1 MLLTQTVRL
10 KLNSSEKQILM
21 ELCHLSKNLFNVGLY
36 TVRQY
41 FFQEAKYLSYESNYH
56 LCKKNENYQ
65 LLATD
70 CGQQTLKYVDRC
82 FKGFFKLLSMK
93 KQRISPEKIDLP
105 RYLPKDGYFPLI
117 IPIRARHDFAKDGW
131 KFKIPTSRQYTREHG
146 CVYISIPPNLREY
159 RIKEIRILPKQKGKF
174 LDAAFV
180 YAPHELVG
188 FPDKTGA
195 YESNDE
201 QINEDTSAARASQRG
216 GAVLSGNP
224 TGSYAPSTEG
234 RVRVESSE
242 AVSIDLGLNNLA
254 TVVSTTNESFII
266 DGRWLKSKNQWFN
279 KRRAKL
285 VHHKDKQAIKHLTK
299 QEAWLSYRRK
309 NQVNNYLNKAAKYI
323 INFCLT
329 KKIGTII
336 VGYNPTLKQNS
347 NMGKR
352 NNQNF
357 VQIPI
362 FTLRSKLESL
372 CERYGLTYV
381 EQEESYTS
389 KASAVDRDD
398 IPVYNADNPLKPKF
412 SGRRVKRGLY
422 KTKAGHLI
430 SADANGALNIGFKTS
445 KHKLFER
452 VSRVCLTQPVR
463 VNVLRE
469 SCSKSS
475 I

>member
-10 KLNSSEKQILM
+10 KLNNAEKDILTN
-21 ELCHLSKNLFNVGLY
+21 LCRLSKNLFNVGLY

-41 FFQEAKYLSYESNYH
+41 FFQEQKYLSYESNYH

-82 FKGFFKLLSMK
+82 FKVFFKLLSMR
-93 KQRISPEKIDLP
+93 KQGTINQKVNLP
-105 RYLPKDGYFPLI
+105 RYLPKNGYFPLM
-117 IPIRARHDFAKDGW
+117 IPIRKRHDFAKDEW
-131 KFKIPTSRQYTREHG
+131 MFKIPTSRKYTREHG
-146 CVYISIPPNLREY
+146 SVYITVPQNIRKH
-159 RIKEIRILPKQKGKF
+159 RIKEIRILPKQRGRF

-180 YAPHELVG
+180 Y
-188 FPDKTGA
+188 
-195 YESNDE
+195 ESDDE
-201 QINEDTSAARASQRG
+201 QINDVGSQ
-216 GAVLSGNP
+216 AI
-224 TGSYAPSTEG
+224 
-234 RVRVESSE
+234 
-242 AVSIDLGLNNLA
+242 SIDLGLNNLA
-254 TVVSTTNESFII
+254 TVVSTANESFII
-266 DGRWLKSKNQWFN
+266 DGLWLKSKNQWFN

-285 VHHKDKQAIKHLTK
+285 VHHKDKQGLKGLTK
-299 QEAWLSYRRK
+299 GEAWLSYRRR
-309 NQVNNYLNKAAKYI
+309 NQVNDYLNKSARYI
-323 INFCLT
+323 INFCLNR
-329 KKIGTII
+329 KIGTII

-357 VQIPI
+357 VNIPI

-372 CERYGLTYV
+372 CERYGLNYI

-398 IPVYNADNPLKPKF
+398 IPMYNADNPSKRKF
-412 SGRRVKRGLY
+412 SGRRIKRGLY

-430 SADANGALNIGFKTS
+430 NADCNGSLNIGFKS
-445 KHKLFER
+445 KHEGFSR
-452 VSRVCLTQPVR
+452 VSRVCLAQPVR
-463 VNVLRE
+463 VNVLQDSR
-469 SCSKSS
+469 SQSL

>member
-10 KLNSSEKQILM
+10 KLNITEKDILTN
-21 ELCHLSKNLFNVGLY
+21 LCHLSKNLFNVGLY

-41 FFQEAKYLSYESNYH
+41 FFTEGKYLSYESNYH
-56 LCKKNENYQ
+56 LCKDNENYQ

-82 FKGFFKLLSMK
+82 FKVFFKLLSMRK
-93 KQRISPEKIDLP
+93 EGMYQEKVNLP
-105 RYLPKDGYFPLI
+105 RYLPKDSHFPLI
-117 IPIRARHDFAKDGW
+117 IPIRKRHNFAKDDW
-131 KFKIPTSRQYTREHG
+131 KFKIPTSRKYTREHG
-146 CVYISIPPNLREY
+146 SVYITVPPNLRRY

-174 LDAAFV
+174 LDAAFI
-180 YAPHELVG
+180 
-188 FPDKTGA
+188 

-201 QINEDTSAARASQRG
+201 QISVDNN
-216 GAVLSGNP
+216 GAI
-224 TGSYAPSTEG
+224 
-234 RVRVESSE
+234 
-242 AVSIDLGLNNLA
+242 SIDFGLNNLA
-254 TVVSTTNESFII
+254 TVVSSTNESFII
-266 DGRWLKSKNQWFN
+266 DGLWLKSKNQWFN

-285 VHHKDKQAIKHLTK
+285 ISHKDKQGIKHLTK
-299 QEAWLSYRRK
+299 KEAWLSYRRK
-309 NQVNNYLNKAAKYI
+309 NQINNYLNKAARYI
-323 INFCLT
+323 INFCLSR
-329 KKIGTII
+329 KIGTII

-362 FTLRSKLESL
+362 FTLRAKLESL
-372 CERYGLTYV
+372 CKRYGLNYV

-389 KASAVDRDD
+389 KASSIDQDE
-398 IPVYNADNPLKPKF
+398 IPIYNADNPVKPVF

-422 KTKAGHLI
+422 KTKVGHLI
-430 SADANGALNIGFKTS
+430 NADCKGSLNIGLKS
-445 KHKLFER
+445 KHKAFSR

-469 SCSKSS
+469 SKTIAPAWS
-475 I
+475 

>member
-10 KLNSSEKQILM
+10 KLNSSEKDILT
-21 ELCHLSKNLFNVGLY
+21 ELCHLSKNMFNVGLY

-41 FFQEAKYLSYESNYH
+41 FFQERKYLSYESSYH
-56 LCKKNENYQ
+56 LCKENENYQ

-70 CGQQTLKYVDRC
+70 CGQQTLKYVDRT
-82 FKGFFKLLSMK
+82 FKAFFKLLSLK
-93 KQRISPEKIDLP
+93 REGAYREKVNPP
-105 RYLPKDGYFPLI
+105 RYLPKDGHFPLI
-117 IPIRARHDFAKDGW
+117 IPIRKRHNFAKDDW
-131 KFKIPTSRQYTREHG
+131 KFKIPTSRKYARDKG
-146 CVYISIPPNLREY
+146 SVYITVPPNLREY

-180 YAPHELVG
+180 Y
-188 FPDKTGA
+188 
-195 YESNDE
+195 ESKDE
-201 QINEDTSAARASQRG
+201 EINVDGKNAI
-216 GAVLSGNP
+216 
-224 TGSYAPSTEG
+224 
-234 RVRVESSE
+234 
-242 AVSIDLGLNNLA
+242 SIDLGLNNLA
-254 TVVSTTNESFII
+254 TVVSTTNESFIV
-266 DGRWLKSKNQWFN
+266 DGLWLKSKNQWFN

-285 VHHKDKQAIKHLTK
+285 VRHKDKQGITGLTK

-309 NQVNNYLNKAAKYI
+309 NQVNDYLNKSARYI
-323 INFCLT
+323 INFCLSR
-329 KKIGTII
+329 KIGTII

-362 FTLRSKLESL
+362 FTLRAKLKSL
-372 CERYGLTYV
+372 CERYGLNYI

-389 KASAVDRDD
+389 KASAVDKDEM
-398 IPVYNADNPLKPKF
+398 PVYNADNPVKRKF

-430 SADANGALNIGFKTS
+430 SADANGALNIGFKS
-445 KHKLFER
+445 KHKGFGR

-463 VNVLRE
+463 VNVLQE
-469 SCSKSS
+469 SPVIARSV
-475 I
+475 

>member
-10 KLNSSEKQILM
+10 KLNSTEKDILTN
-21 ELCHLSKNLFNVGLY
+21 LCHLSKNLFNVGLY

-41 FFQEAKYLSYESNYH
+41 FFQEQKYLSYESNYH
-56 LCKKNENYQ
+56 LCKENENYQ

-82 FKGFFKLLSMK
+82 FKAFFKLLSMK
-93 KQRISPEKIDLP
+93 REGTYQERVN
-105 RYLPKDGYFPLI
+105 LPKYLAKDGFFPLI
-117 IPIRARHDFAKDGW
+117 IPIRARHDFAKDDW
-131 KFKIPTSRQYTREHG
+131 EFKIPTSRKFKRENG
-146 CVYISIPPNLREY
+146 SVYITVPPNIRGN
-159 RIKEIRILPKQKGKF
+159 RIKEIRILPKQRGKF

-180 YAPHELVG
+180 Y
-188 FPDKTGA
+188 
-195 YESNDE
+195 ESNCCEVTTDE
-201 QINEDTSAARASQRG
+201 KNAIA
-216 GAVLSGNP
+216 
-224 TGSYAPSTEG
+224 
-234 RVRVESSE
+234 
-242 AVSIDLGLNNLA
+242 IDLGLNNLA
-254 TVVSTTNESFII
+254 TVISTTDESFII

-285 VHHKDKQAIKHLTK
+285 IHHKDKQGIKGLTK
-299 QEAWLSYRRK
+299 GEAWLSYRRK
-309 NQVNNYLNKAAKYI
+309 NQVNNYLNKAARYI
-323 INFCLT
+323 INFCKA

-336 VGYNPTLKQNS
+336 VGYNPTLKQSS

-372 CERYGLTYV
+372 CERYGLNYV

-389 KASAVDRDD
+389 KASAVDRDEM
-398 IPVYNADNPLKPKF
+398 PVYNADNPVKRKF
-412 SGRRVKRGLY
+412 SGRRIKRGLY

-430 SADANGALNIGFKTS
+430 NADANGSLNIGFKS
-445 KHKLFER
+445 KHEGFSR

-463 VNVLRE
+463 VNVLQD
-469 SCSKSS
+469 SATIPSG
-475 I
+475 

>member
-10 KLNSSEKQILM
+10 KLNSSEKDILT

-56 LCKKNENYQ
+56 LCKENENYQ

-82 FKGFFKLLSMK
+82 FKVFFKLLSMR
-93 KQRISPEKIDLP
+93 KQGIYQEKVNLP

-117 IPIRARHDFAKDGW
+117 IPIRARHNFAKDDW
-131 KFKIPTSRQYTREHG
+131 KFKIPTSRQYTRENG
-146 CVYISIPPNLREY
+146 SVYITVPPNLREY
-159 RIKEIRILPKQKGKF
+159 RIKEIRILPKQKSNF

-180 YAPHELVG
+180 Y
-188 FPDKTGA
+188 
-195 YESNDE
+195 ESKDE
-201 QINEDTSAARASQRG
+201 QINVDENKAI
-216 GAVLSGNP
+216 
-224 TGSYAPSTEG
+224 
-234 RVRVESSE
+234 
-242 AVSIDLGLNNLA
+242 SIDLGLNNLA

-285 VHHKDKQAIKHLTK
+285 NHHKDKQGIKGLTK

-309 NQVNNYLNKAAKYI
+309 NQVNDYLNKAARYI
-323 INFCLT
+323 IDFCISR
-329 KKIGTII
+329 KIGTIV
-336 VGYNPTLKQNS
+336 VGYNPTLKQET

-362 FTLRSKLESL
+362 FTLRAKLESL
-372 CERYGLTYV
+372 CERYGLNYV

-389 KASAVDRDD
+389 KASSFDRDD
-398 IPVYNADNPLKPKF
+398 IPVYNADNPTKVKF
-412 SGRRVKRGLY
+412 SGKRIKRGLY
-422 KTKAGHLI
+422 KTKVGHLI
-430 SADANGALNIGFKTS
+430 NADCNGSLNIGFKS
-445 KHKLFER
+445 KHKGFSQ

-463 VNVLRE
+463 VNILQE
-469 SCSKSS
+469 SRSKSL